1 MDNETSYTK
10 SDIAQIHTPILSRNQ
25 RILDPSKKTLKVVK
39 NYINKRGSDGRPF
52 MFSIKAIRDEI
63 TKFIKQ
69 DNIQGE
75 LNRLKAE
82 LEKLGPYKALKEPT
96 KKHLSEI
103 EKQYNFLMKRIN
115 QTQKQIDKEFN
126 SAVSLLQKRRKEA
139 ESRFKKL
146 QRMALTQKKSVE
158 KTIKLKLKEV
168 TGTKKKRKK
177 RKTTKKT
184 TTVRKASAKKKTTRK
199 KTT

>member
-1 MDNETSYTK
+1 MDNETSYIK
-10 SDIAQIHTPILSRNQ
+10 PDIHKTHTSIRPGNQ
-25 RILDPSKKTLKVVK
+25 RILTPPKKTLKVLK
-39 NYINKRGSDGRPF
+39 NYINKGRSDGRPT

-63 TKFIKQ
+63 TKFIQQ

-96 KKHLSEI
+96 KKHLKDI
-103 EKQYNFLMKRIN
+103 EKQYNFLVKRIN

-126 SAVSLLQKRRKEA
+126 NALSLLQKRRKDA

-158 KTIKLKLKEV
+158 KTIKVKLKEV

-184 TTVRKASAKKKTTRK
+184 TVRKAAAKKKTTRK